1 MTIQQ
6 HLEKLN
12 QLSEQLQPWQGR
24 FNEIQDILSLKKPLL

>member
-12 QLSEQLQPWQGR
+12 RLSKQLQPWQGR
-24 FNEIQDILSLKKPLL
+24 FNEIQDMLSLKNRY